1 MLANIFIYTFFPIL
15 MISIVIVIHELGH
28 YWAGRM
34 FGAAA
39 RSFSIGFGS
48 TVFSRTDKRGT
59 DWQLNWLPLGG
70 YVNFLDENEPV
81 ANDDETKPRPV
92 GKAFYEMNVWQRSVV
107 AVAGPVAN
115 FILAI
120 IIFAGFGMVQGN
132 AKSEIKVAEVI
143 EDSAADIAG
152 LKVGDIFVAVNG
164 ADARREDRF
173 HQEIKLSA
181 GLKIDMLV
189 LRDGREVELTA
200 VPNRQMTDETLG
212 LKQKAGVLGIRYTRK
227 LLDENKLNPIEA
239 VGYGVDET
247 LNSISSS
254 VRLLGK
260 IISGRESVQTLSGPV
275 GIVNAVG
282 TTAKFSLDQEWSF
295 QDRLRLLL
303 ISQLQ
308 LCALIS
314 VAVGFFN
321 LLPLP
326 VLDGGRLVFN
336 AYEAVTGR
344 LPSERIQAV
353 SMSLTLAFLVGMA
366 IFITIG
372 DFQETGLLEVFRGL

>member
-1 MLANIFIYTFFPIL
+1 MLANVLIYTFFPIL

-48 TVFSRTDKRGT
+48 TIFSRTDKRGT
-59 DWQLNWLPLGG
+59 AWKLNWLPLGG
-70 YVNFLDENEPV
+70 YVNFLDEGEPV
-81 ANDDETKPRPV
+81 ATDDEALPRPV

-107 AVAGPVAN
+107 AVAGPLAN
-115 FILAI
+115 FVLAI
-120 IIFAGFGMVQGN
+120 IIFAGFGMTLGN
-132 AKSEIKVAEVI
+132 SKYEIQVAEVI
-143 EDSAADIAG
+143 ENSAAEQAG
-152 LKVGDIFVAVNG
+152 LQIGDIFVSVNG
-164 ADARREDRF
+164 ADASRQDRF
-173 HQEIKLSA
+173 QQEIKLSA
-181 GLKIDMLV
+181 GLKIEMLV
-189 LRDGREVELTA
+189 LRDGRELELTA
-200 VPNRQMTDETLG
+200 VPKRQMTDETLG
-212 LKQKAGVLGIRYTRK
+212 LKQKAGVLGIRYTPK
-227 LLDENKLNPIEA
+227 LLDENKLNLIEA

-295 QDRLRLLL
+295 QDRLRLLF

-314 VAVGFFN
+314 VAIGFFN